1 MQEIRCETSA
11 EWRVWFMGNS
21 TKDKIDERKLKI
33 LDTAFDIFVEK
44 TIEAVSMGE
53 IAEAAGVGRATLFR
67 YYPSK
72 LELVIEVCGKK
83 WKDVFDKL
91 DESRPISSVGEISA
105 LDRLIFTLD
114 SYIEMYQNYKELLC
128 YNDNFNH
135 YVSRVG
141 RDNEHL
147 AAFHESLYS
156 VNVRLHNMFEKA
168 KEDKSFR
175 TDIPEGEF
183 LRVTVQT
190 MMGAGEHYAKG
201 FIWGS
206 EKGRDYTPEL
216 LRIKEMILR
225 VLRYFLTVAKE
236 QSYPM
241 VQIALHTGTADTIFE
256 MMNKGLV
263 DIGLFMEPVNTE
275 GLAYIR
281 LPESDC
287 WVVGMRPDDPLA
299 QKEVITKEDLFG
311 LPLILPERIGVQS
324 ELANWFGKDLA
335 KLRVAFTSNLG
346 TNAGVMAMHGLGYP
360 VSIEGAAKYWGKSRL
375 IQKHL
380 YPEIKS
386 GVIMAWRR
394 NIPYS
399 QAVQKMI
406 EKMQEFEASEMSK
419 RRRS

>member
-114 SYIEMYQNYKELLC
+114 SYIEMYRNYKELLC

-216 LRIKEMILR
+216 LRIKEMILN
-225 VLRYFLTVAKE
+225 YAT
-236 QSYPM
+236 M
-241 VQIALHTGTADTIFE
+241 G
-256 MMNKGLV
+256 
-263 DIGLFMEPVNTE
+263 
-275 GLAYIR
+275 
-281 LPESDC
+281 C
-287 WVVGMRPDDPLA
+287 
-299 QKEVITKEDLFG
+299 
-311 LPLILPERIGVQS
+311 
-324 ELANWFGKDLA
+324 
-335 KLRVAFTSNLG
+335 
-346 TNAGVMAMHGLGYP
+346 
-360 VSIEGAAKYWGKSRL
+360 
-375 IQKHL
+375 
-380 YPEIKS
+380 
-386 GVIMAWRR
+386 
-394 NIPYS
+394 
-399 QAVQKMI
+399 
-406 EKMQEFEASEMSK
+406 
-419 RRRS
+419 

>member
-1 MQEIRCETSA
+1 M
-11 EWRVWFMGNS
+11 
-21 TKDKIDERKLKI
+21 
-33 LDTAFDIFVEK
+33 
-44 TIEAVSMGE
+44 
-53 IAEAAGVGRATLFR
+53 
-67 YYPSK
+67 
-72 LELVIEVCGKK
+72 
-83 WKDVFDKL
+83 FDKL

-216 LRIKEMILR
+216 LRIKEMILN
-225 VLRYFLTVAKE
+225 YAT
-236 QSYPM
+236 M
-241 VQIALHTGTADTIFE
+241 G
-256 MMNKGLV
+256 
-263 DIGLFMEPVNTE
+263 
-275 GLAYIR
+275 
-281 LPESDC
+281 C
-287 WVVGMRPDDPLA
+287 
-299 QKEVITKEDLFG
+299 
-311 LPLILPERIGVQS
+311 
-324 ELANWFGKDLA
+324 
-335 KLRVAFTSNLG
+335 
-346 TNAGVMAMHGLGYP
+346 
-360 VSIEGAAKYWGKSRL
+360 
-375 IQKHL
+375 
-380 YPEIKS
+380 
-386 GVIMAWRR
+386 
-394 NIPYS
+394 
-399 QAVQKMI
+399 
-406 EKMQEFEASEMSK
+406 
-419 RRRS
+419 